1 MVSLLYG
8 FIVELFHGC
17 MVALLHDFMVSREGG
32 EIAPANHPAGAGL
45 CTGTG
50 LSTSW
55 LGGDGR
61 GGGREEECGVFGGG
75 ADWGGVR
82 VE

>member
-8 FIVELFHGC
+8 FIVELLNGFIASWFHC
-17 MVALLHDFMVSREGG
+17 CMVSREGG
-32 EIAPANHPAGAGL
+32 EIAPVSHPAGAGL

-50 LSTSW
+50 LSASW

-61 GGGREEECGVFGGG
+61 GGRGEEECGYLLFL
-75 ADWGGVR
+75 R
-82 VE
+82 